1 MAMRLKL
8 VPILIAAGIGVVIAL
23 ILSQFQLNVW
33 VEQAPEING
42 PVVIAPDD
50 LVPADHGPV
59 PANPSGTPTVAPT
72 PAPTVAPTLAANQP
86 VPNGL
91 RVKNLSNYPV
101 RLVLLAKQPVAGAT
115 PSPSAQTPTIHW
127 DFAPLEGSNSGLIL
141 SVPAGTLKLQPGDV
155 LMAFAL
161 DGSRQYWGPFVVGQT
176 ALPSQKPN
184 SSEWQLD
191 LKPVP

>member
-1 MAMRLKL
+1 MVMRLKL

-50 LVPADHGPV
+50 LVPQPNVPV
-59 PANPSGTPTVAPT
+59 AVNPAAAPS
-72 PAPTVAPTLAANQP
+72 VAPTLAANQP

-101 RLVLLAKQPVAGAT
+101 RLVLLSKQPVAGAT
-115 PSPSAQTPTIHW
+115 PSATAIPSAQSPTIHW

-176 ALPSQKPN
+176 ALPSQTPN

-191 LKPVP
+191 LKPIP